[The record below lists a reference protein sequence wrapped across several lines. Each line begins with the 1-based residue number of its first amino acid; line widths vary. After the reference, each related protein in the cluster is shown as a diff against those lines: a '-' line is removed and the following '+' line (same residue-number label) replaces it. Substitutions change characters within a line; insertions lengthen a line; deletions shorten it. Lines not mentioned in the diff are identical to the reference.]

1 MGLKRMRARDGGITG
16 DDLRR
21 EAAEPRSAKSRWCPM
36 TPGHDDLKDSFYLRI
51 IRTSIGTA
59 LKRQV
64 TVTDPLPERLAEL
77 LGELDEGEDDSPPD
91 GSTKPS
97 PRK

>member
-1 MGLKRMRARDGGITG
+1 
-16 DDLRR
+16 
-21 EAAEPRSAKSRWCPM
+21 M

-64 TVTDPLPERLAEL
+64 AVTEPLPERLAEL

-91 GSTKPS
+91 RSTKAS